1 VLSPS
6 PIEKIIQPSEKRVGR
21 ERWGSLQV
29 WKYKDAGLLCV
40 PWWYGNKKEVKATLG
55 NHLSL

>member
-1 VLSPS
+1 MGKSS
-6 PIEKIIQPSEKRVGR
+6 GVGM
-21 ERWGSLQV
+21 
-29 WKYKDAGLLCV
+29 KNADLLCV